1 MKVYLLQNY
10 EKKKKAQWFPR
21 TGEGRE
27 GGRSVWGFFG
37 EMIL

>member
-27 GGRSVWGFFG
+27 GGVYGGFFG
-37 EMIL
+37 ETIL